1 MKLDPLILLVA
12 ATLLPTRGV
21 TAEPPSPPIYEVVE
35 PFLYFE
41 RDSVKTR
48 PVNERNWKVIEDF
61 VTRSTPTWVR
71 ISVHS
76 DTAGPS
82 DYNMA
87 LSVRRGEAV
96 ARRVVGMGVDPAV
109 ITIVAC
115 GELQQ
120 AVATG
125 DGVDE
130 PLNRRGAVDWGDDR
144 GPDLK
149 PDGDCK
155 AFPYRP
161 AN

>member
-1 MKLDPLILLVA
+1 MILASLILLG
-12 ATLLPTRGV
+12 ATV
-21 TAEPPSPPIYEVVE
+21 PPPPAYEVVE
-35 PFLYFE
+35 PVFYFE
-41 RDSVKTR
+41 RDSVKTL
-48 PVNERNWKVIEDF
+48 PVNERNWWSIEAS
-61 VTRSTPTWVR
+61 VTKRTPTWVR
-71 ISVHS
+71 IRVHS
-76 DTAGPS
+76 DTAGPA

-87 LSVRRGEAV
+87 LSVRRGEAA
-96 ARRVVGMGVDPAV
+96 ARRVAGMGVDPAV

-155 AFPYRP
+155 VFPYEKRK
-161 AN
+161 